1 MLELHSV
8 SRRFGGLLAVDEV
21 SFALRPG
28 SIVGLIGPNG
38 AGKTTLV
45 NVITGALR
53 ASSGRIMFDGEDI
66 TRIKSYQAARRGIA
80 RTFQIVQPFR
90 ELTVI
95 DNVAAAVLF
104 SRGHES
110 PASSRE
116 VAKEI
121 VHSVGLDS
129 FASKQAS
136 TLTLAMRKRL
146 EFAKAIAMNPK
157 ILFLDEVNAGLNSA
171 EIDEALMLVRDI
183 ASRNITIVLIEHL
196 MKVVMSV
203 CTRILV
209 LQQGKLI
216 ADGPPEQVTSDPA
229 VVQAYLGS
237 KYAKQRDAHA

>member
-1 MLELHSV
+1 MLELQSV
-8 SRRFGGLLAVDEV
+8 SRRFGGLTAVDNV
-21 SFALRPG
+21 SFALQPG

-45 NVITGALR
+45 NVISGTLR
-53 ASSGRIMFDGEDI
+53 ANSGRILFDGEDI
-66 TRIKSYQAARRGIA
+66 TRIKSYQTARRGIA

-90 ELTVI
+90 DLTVR

-104 SRGHES
+104 SRNGQS
-110 PASSRE
+110 PSTSRDI
-116 VAKEI
+116 ANEI
-121 VHSVGLDS
+121 IGSVGL
-129 FASKQAS
+129 ASLGSNRAS

-146 EFAKAIAMNPK
+146 ELAKAIAMQPK

-171 EIDEALMLVRDI
+171 EVDEALALIRDI

-216 ADGPPEQVTSDPA
+216 ADGTPDEVTRDPA

-237 KYAKQRDAHA
+237 RYAKQRAVHA